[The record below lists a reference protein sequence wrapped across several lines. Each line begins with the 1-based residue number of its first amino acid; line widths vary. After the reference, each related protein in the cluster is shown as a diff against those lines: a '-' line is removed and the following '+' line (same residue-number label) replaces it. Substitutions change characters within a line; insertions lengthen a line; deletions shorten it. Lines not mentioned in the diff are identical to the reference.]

1 MKAVY
6 NYTVEEQF
14 TVSSKHTPICLSAN
28 SLNIGYIYI
37 CVLKRST

>member
-14 TVSSKHTPICLSAN
+14 TVSSKYSPICLSAN
-28 SLNIGYIYI
+28 LFNIEYI
-37 CVLKRST
+37 